1 MRARVGAA
9 GILVAMVACGGGG
22 SQPAVPTGPTPAAT
36 SGATIVVTAAGAVSP
51 NRVQIAVGQ
60 TVTFVNQ
67 DTRPHEPSSDP
78 HPAHT
83 DCPPMAAV
91 GVLQPG
97 QSRTTAAFT
106 APRTCTF
113 HDHLS
118 SADSLRGT
126 IVIQ

>member
-1 MRARVGAA
+1 MKRWVFVAGCLAAVG
-9 GILVAMVACGGGG
+9 GCGGSG
-22 SQPAVPTGPTPAAT
+22 SSGPTTPSAPPPV
-36 SGATIVVTAAGAVSP
+36 SGATIVITAAGAVSP

-60 TVTFVNQ
+60 AVTFVNQ

-78 HPAHT
+78 HPEHT
-83 DCPPMAAV
+83 GCPPMAQV
-91 GVLQPG
+91 GFLRSG
-97 QSRTTAAFT
+97 QQRATGAFTTA
-106 APRTCTF
+106 RTCTF

>member
-1 MRARVGAA
+1 MKKWIVLSGYLAVVG
-9 GILVAMVACGGGG
+9 ACGGSSSGAPTAP
-22 SQPAVPTGPTPAAT
+22 SASAAV
-36 SGATIVVTAAGAVSP
+36 SGATIVINSAGAVTP

-60 TVTFVNQ
+60 SVTFINQ

-83 DCPPMAAV
+83 DCPPMAQV
-91 GVLQPG
+91 GQLQPG
-97 QSRTTAAFT
+97 QQRATGAFT
-106 APRTCTF
+106 IARTCTF

-126 IVIQ
+126 VVIQ

>member
-1 MRARVGAA
+1 MKRWVFVAGCLAAVG
-9 GILVAMVACGGGG
+9 GCGGSG
-22 SQPAVPTGPTPAAT
+22 SSGPTTPSAPPPV
-36 SGATIVVTAAGAVSP
+36 SGATIVITAAGAVSP

-60 TVTFVNQ
+60 AVTFVNQ

-78 HPAHT
+78 HPEHT
-83 DCPPMAAV
+83 DCPPMAQV
-91 GVLQPG
+91 GFLQPG
-97 QSRTTAAFT
+97 QQRTTGAF
-106 APRTCTF
+106 AEARTCTF

>member
-1 MRARVGAA
+1 MKRWIVLTGWLAVVG
-9 GILVAMVACGGGG
+9 ACGGSG
-22 SQPAVPTGPTPAAT
+22 SGGPTTPSGPPPV
-36 SGATIVVTAAGAVSP
+36 SGATIVITPAGAVEP
-51 NRVQIAVGQ
+51 NRVLISAGQ

-83 DCPPMAAV
+83 DCPPMAQV
-91 GVLQPG
+91 GQLQAG
-97 QSRTTAAFT
+97 QQRATGAFSTA
-106 APRTCTF
+106 RICTF

>member
-1 MRARVGAA
+1 MKRWVFVAGCLAVVG
-9 GILVAMVACGGGG
+9 ACGGSG
-22 SQPAVPTGPTPAAT
+22 SSGPTTPSAPAPV
-36 SGATIVVTAAGAVSP
+36 SGATIVISPAGAVTP

-60 TVTFVNQ
+60 AVTFVNQ

-78 HPAHT
+78 HPQHT
-83 DCPPMAAV
+83 DCPPMAQV
-91 GVLQPG
+91 GFLQSG
-97 QSRTTAAFT
+97 QQRATGAFTTA
-106 APRTCTF
+106 RTCTF